1 MAILFQILCHV
12 LGDED
17 VAGIAAIHH
26 PLRDVDSSSR
36 NVCAATYVHYA
47 ADRSAMD
54 PHAQF
59 QLWVFADGTANF
71 QRALHRGFGG
81 VIEDERHTVTSRHGN
96 EPTLCLR
103 RAEMFSLAD
112 DLIKHVEQSALLVR
126 YEFGIADNVDKKHIG
141 NLQLDLLLNLLL
153 NLRKHWGRL

>member
-1 MAILFQILCHV
+1 MLFV
-12 LGDED
+12 
-17 VAGIAAIHH
+17 
-26 PLRDVDSSSR
+26 
-36 NVCAATYVHYA
+36 
-47 ADRSAMD
+47 
-54 PHAQF
+54 
-59 QLWVFADGTANF
+59 GTAAGAGK
-71 QRALHRGFGG
+71 ALEGRP
-81 VIEDERHTVTSRHGN
+81 VSTASC
-96 EPTLCLR
+96 PTLCLR